1 MNAERSREI
10 RQARMEDKL
19 RSPALLE
26 VRERIRIGGKVL
38 SKRKFA
44 EYGLYI
50 LNQLEKTE
58 ETNDK
63 GTVYKHPAFF
73 QYLTILCIH
82 VFLQEKVD
90 VGIVEVFMGGEMDCT
105 NIFRSPCCVG
115 ITTLELDHL
124 GRLGDSL
131 ETIAWHKSGLARKGR
146 PLFTVCQQPGPLRV
160 IAERAAEFGAILKIC
175 PPLTEHDFG
184 GSPVEVGPEGDHQLI
199 NASIAIQLARHWIEE
214 EHPGRFTFN
223 ATKQSKISIEDIGGA
238 IIDIPFARPFSLPD
252 QFKKALNQCSLSGR
266 CHIIRG
272 NRITLY
278 CDVAHTVRS
287 MASCAKWFLSK
298 AGTEREGIDGRVTR
312 VLMFSMRPKQ
322 HSPEILTQLLGID
335 FDACCSLSTRFYNP
349 AYQRTPKEELLF
361 RHQTR
366 TMFENVRASRAPTNK
381 ETPIVK
387 EFPSTSTALQWLVGG
402 IDDTPPR
409 LESLAPKSDDHFD
422 GGNHIQVLVTGCIPI
437 VGSIIKIFQ
446 PEAVLDSKNRV

>member
-1 MNAERSREI
+1 MDKEGQACNMFSDEHLYQLWQKKAEIYCQGAGKYDGKFERFHQDVVVYLNRIGIGRDLLDSLSI
-10 RQARMEDKL
+10 IHVTGTKGKGSTCHFVEDILSTCGYKTGML
-19 RSPALLE
+19 SSPALLE

-38 SKRKFA
+38 SKRTFA

-146 PLFTVCQQPGPLRV
+146 PLFTVCQEPGPLRV

-214 EHPGRFTFN
+214 EYPGRFTFN
-223 ATKQSKISIEDIGGA
+223 GIMILHSSKPRNE
-238 IIDIPFARPFSLPD
+238 
-252 QFKKALNQCSLSGR
+252 KYNQK
-266 CHIIRG
+266 
-272 NRITLY
+272 IT
-278 CDVAHTVRS
+278 
-287 MASCAKWFLSK
+287 
-298 AGTEREGIDGRVTR
+298 
-312 VLMFSMRPKQ
+312 
-322 HSPEILTQLLGID
+322 
-335 FDACCSLSTRFYNP
+335 
-349 AYQRTPKEELLF
+349 
-361 RHQTR
+361 
-366 TMFENVRASRAPTNK
+366 
-381 ETPIVK
+381 
-387 EFPSTSTALQWLVGG
+387 
-402 IDDTPPR
+402 
-409 LESLAPKSDDHFD
+409 
-422 GGNHIQVLVTGCIPI
+422 
-437 VGSIIKIFQ
+437 IF
-446 PEAVLDSKNRV
+446 